1 MRQQTRHRCDFCGG
15 NAVAFQRGAS
25 VCGRCGIDRTTGR
38 SKPSVKSKRMAL
50 VGLFSSGLFIKLML
64 GSVAFAAV
72 GTWAAAAVMAPNPAT
87 APLQTQVTVTE
98 EATATIAESALAGEE
113 PAMTIDEIVAEANEQ
128 AAAAHDMATA
138 AKEWA
143 DCVSAAA
150 IEHRDGVFDP
160 FDPELACPS
169 KPHPSDFGLG
179 QSQRP
184 DDAGKPDHP
193 TNPEQANDGNKEEA
207 PGAENR
213 PSDEDKEKD
222 EKKVKDAADDGASE
236 DG

>member
-1 MRQQTRHRCDFCGG
+1 MRQHAKHRCDFCGA

-38 SKPSVKSKRMAL
+38 SNSSVKSKRMAL
-50 VGLFSSGLFIKLML
+50 VGLFSSGLLIKMML
-64 GSVAFAAV
+64 GSVALAAV
-72 GTWAAAAVMAPNPAT
+72 GTWAAAAVLAPSPAT
-87 APLQTQVTVTE
+87 APPQTQVTVADET
-98 EATATIAESALAGEE
+98 TSTIAESVLDGGEAAL
-113 PAMTIDEIVAEANEQ
+113 TIDEIVADANEQ

-150 IEHRDGVFDP
+150 VEHRDGAFDP
-160 FDPELACPS
+160 FESCPP

-193 TNPEQANDGNKEEA
+193 TSPEQANDGNKEEA

-222 EKKVKDAADDGASE
+222 EKKLKDAADDGASE
-236 DG
+236 DC

>member
-1 MRQQTRHRCDFCGG
+1 MRQHAKHRCDFCGG

-38 SKPSVKSKRMAL
+38 SNSSVKSKRMAL
-50 VGLFSSGLFIKLML
+50 VGLFSSGLFIKMML

-87 APLQTQVTVTE
+87 APPQTQVTVTE
-98 EATATIAESALAGEE
+98 EATATIAESVPADEA
-113 PAMTIDEIVAEANEQ
+113 AMTIDEIVADANEQ
-128 AAAAHDMATA
+128 AAAAHEMATA

-150 IEHRDGVFDP
+150 IEHRGGAFDP

-179 QSQRP
+179 LSQRP
-184 DDAGKPDHP
+184 EDAGKPDHP
-193 TNPEQANDGNKEEA
+193 TSPEQANDGNKEEA

-222 EKKVKDAADDGASE
+222 EKKLKDAADGASE